1 MEKEISVDICS
12 LVEIFVD
19 KGNSGTVDGF
29 KLIIV
34 VCFVV
39 AVVVL
44 KTVTDDKYS
53 VVLVQISLDVID
65 ASIVEVVVDNGEN
78 VDICVLNCVIV
89 NVVIDEITVVNSV
102 DFTGVITV
110 DDDLVVDN
118 GKYEKLAVDD
128 SLGLDAIVVRVE
140 VAKKMNE
147 NIATKI
153 IFNLPSNVV
162 FVVTVVI
169 VVIIDL
175 ATEDFRVDF

>member
-1 MEKEISVDICS
+1 MEKEILVEISS

-29 KLIIV
+29 KLLIV

-53 VVLVQISLDVID
+53 VALIEISLDVID

-78 VDICVLNCVIV
+78 VDIRVLNCVIV
-89 NVVIDEITVVNSV
+89 NVVIDLITVVNSV

-110 DDDLVVDN
+110 EADLVVDN
-118 GKYEKLAVDD
+118 GKDERVNVDD
-128 SLGLDAIVVRVE
+128 SLGLDDIVVRVE
-140 VAKKMNE
+140 VAKK
-147 NIATKI
+147 
-153 IFNLPSNVV
+153 
-162 FVVTVVI
+162 
-169 VVIIDL
+169 
-175 ATEDFRVDF
+175 

>member
-1 MEKEISVDICS
+1 MEKEILVEISS

-29 KLIIV
+29 KLLIV

-53 VVLVQISLDVID
+53 VALIEISLDVID

-78 VDICVLNCVIV
+78 VDIRVLNCVIV
-89 NVVIDEITVVNSV
+89 NVVIDLITVVNSV

-110 DDDLVVDN
+110 EADLVVDN
-118 GKYEKLAVDD
+118 DKDEKVDVDD
-128 SLGLDAIVVRVE
+128 SLGLDDIVVRVE
-140 VAKKMNE
+140 VAKK
-147 NIATKI
+147 
-153 IFNLPSNVV
+153 
-162 FVVTVVI
+162 
-169 VVIIDL
+169 
-175 ATEDFRVDF
+175 